1 MALCRRGRVIAHPA
15 PDSFCLPQV
24 KLTMPDA
31 LALGTP
37 VWSLPMDIFNLQSWG
52 ASRCTRNC

>member
-1 MALCRRGRVIAHPA
+1 VIAHPA

-37 VWSLPMDIFNLQSWG
+37 VWSLPMDIFNLQSSG
-52 ASRCTRNC
+52 AQSLHP